1 MSKYTETRLIKL
13 DEELDSF
20 LSKQENASALIRTLL
35 EQYRSG
41 GDTLYKQKNQ
51 LEKQLQEAKNNVIDL
66 ELQLEAIQQEIEEME
81 TRKTLRPEGYDDCVE
96 RLLHMPIIAP
106 EDITYQASLL
116 NVSVELFKRW
126 LFDDD
131 FFMKRLR

>member
-1 MSKYTETRLIKL
+1 MAKYTETRVIKI

-20 LSKQENASALIRTLL
+20 LSQQENASELIRTLL
-35 EQYRSG
+35 QQYRSG

-51 LEKQLQEAKNNVIDL
+51 LEKELQDAKNTVIDL

-81 TRKTLRPEGYDDCVE
+81 ASKTLRPEGYDICVE
-96 RLLHMPIIAP
+96 RLLEMPIISP
-106 EDITYQASLL
+106 DDITYQASVL
-116 NVSVELFKRW
+116 NVSVEVFKRW